1 MEAVECGDACRLRS
15 AQNVANTFAPLH
27 GFHYLASNKG
37 AGIPMTSLTPTPDS
51 AIRENS
57 DGSLDAASVSH
68 AFVTAG
74 TAINES
80 ELPTIERNHQCDPV
94 LLSNRAHWAAQS
106 NNCLIF

>member
-1 MEAVECGDACRLRS
+1 M
-15 AQNVANTFAPLH
+15 
-27 GFHYLASNKG
+27 
-37 AGIPMTSLTPTPDS
+37 MTSSPHPGF

-57 DGSLDAASVSH
+57 DGSLDAICLTC
-68 AFVTAG
+68 FVTAG